1 MLKVIKLVSPSLSS
15 SSFIY
20 ARFLLSHFSLGVFY
34 IENQQWKLGMSN
46 STRFRFC
53 SNNLLFVVVVDV
65 VRALRA
71 QENAWARRRWR
82 SFLFKQYFARA
93 QLSSFSSF
101 LNLMSKN
108 HLQCCSRGS
117 SGELL
122 KIGRAKT
129 REPNTGENK
138 SNGKEL
144 NGKSLI

>member
-20 ARFLLSHFSLGVFY
+20 ARFLLSFSRWVYFTLKINNGSWAWATRLGF
-34 IENQQWKLGMSN
+34 G
-46 STRFRFC
+46 
-53 SNNLLFVVVVDV
+53 FVLTTFFIVVIVDV
-65 VRALRA
+65 VRALTA

-93 QLSSFSSF
+93 QFVFFVFSEFNVKKSFAVLFSG
-101 LNLMSKN
+101 LV
-108 HLQCCSRGS
+108 
-117 SGELL
+117 GELL
-122 KIGRAKT
+122 KIGRAKK
-129 REPNTGENK
+129 EPNTSENK